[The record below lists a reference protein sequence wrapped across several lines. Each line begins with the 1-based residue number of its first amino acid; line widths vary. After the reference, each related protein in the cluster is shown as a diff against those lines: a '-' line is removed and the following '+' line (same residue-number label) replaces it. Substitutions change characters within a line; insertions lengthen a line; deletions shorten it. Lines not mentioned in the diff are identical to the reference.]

1 MSSDFLVDS
10 YSLIDYI
17 ISVKKA
23 YSLTEAKARFS
34 EIVDR
39 LIHEKET
46 VVITKKGE
54 NVAVLVPYDLYVE
67 SSRRKKDGLILAA
80 GALAEYEDEIDEMMR
95 IIMEAREDAEDREV
109 DI

>member
-1 MSSDFLVDS
+1 MFLNLIL
-10 YSLIDYI
+10 YSLSDYI

-39 LIHEKET
+39 LIKEKEI
-46 VVITKKGE
+46 VMIRKNGE
-54 NVAVLVPYDLYVE
+54 NVAILVPYDKYLE
-67 SSRRKKDGLILAA
+67 SSRFKKDGLILAA
-80 GALAEYEDEIDEMMR
+80 GALADYEDEIDEMMR
-95 IIMEAREDAEDREV
+95 IIMKAREKDSGREV

>member
-1 MSSDFLVDS
+1 MFFNLIL
-10 YSLIDYI
+10 YSLSDYI

-39 LIHEKET
+39 LIKEKEI
-46 VVITKKGE
+46 VMIRKNGE
-54 NVAVLVPYDLYVE
+54 NVAVLVPYDKYLE
-67 SSRRKKDGLILAA
+67 SSRFKKDGLILAA
-80 GALAEYEDEIDEMMR
+80 GALADYEDEIDEMMR
-95 IIMEAREDAEDREV
+95 IIMKAREKDSGREV